1 MKDSLKII
9 DDQTVESDSGWRVE
23 MLSIDSLMYSEEGK
37 NILFEVEEHRDAGGA
52 DVEWIIYEPLAW
64 NWDKQKDQI
73 IAQKKR
79 SEILNRIELAFW
91 MLDLKI
97 KEIN

>member
-9 DDQTVESDSGWRVE
+9 DDQTVESASGWRIE
-23 MLSIDSLMYSEEGK
+23 ILSIDSLLYSDEGK
-37 NILFEVEEHRDAGGA
+37 SILFEMEEHRDAIGA
-52 DVEWIIYEPLAW
+52 DVEWTIYEPLVW
-64 NWDKQKDQI
+64 CWDKQKEQI
-73 IAQKKR
+73 ISQKEG

-97 KEIN
+97 KEII

>member
-23 MLSIDSLMYSEEGK
+23 ILSSESLMYSVEEK
-37 NILFEVEEHRDAGGA
+37 SILFEIEEHRDAGGA
-52 DVEWIIYEPLAW
+52 DVEWTIYEPLEWCW
-64 NWDKQKDQI
+64 NRQKEQI
-73 IAQKKR
+73 ISQKES

-97 KEIN
+97 KEII

>member
-9 DDQTVESDSGWRVE
+9 NDQTVESASGWRIE
-23 MLSIDSLMYSEEGK
+23 ILSSESLMYSEEGK
-37 NILFEVEEHRDAGGA
+37 SILFEMEEHRDASGA
-52 DVEWIIYEPLAW
+52 DVEWTIYDPLAW
-64 NWDKQKDQI
+64 SWDKQKNQI
-73 IAQKKR
+73 IPQKKS

-97 KEIN
+97 KEII

>member
-1 MKDSLKII
+1 MKDSPKII

-23 MLSIDSLMYSEEGK
+23 ILSSDSLMYSEEGK
-37 NILFEVEEHRDAGGA
+37 NILFEIEEHRDSGGV
-52 DVEWIIYEPLAW
+52 DVEWTIYEPLVW
-64 NWDKQKDQI
+64 SWDRQKNQI
-73 IAQKKR
+73 IPQKKT

-97 KEIN
+97 KEII

>member
-9 DDQTVESDSGWRVE
+9 DDQTVKSDSGWRVE
-23 MLSIDSLMYSEEGK
+23 ILSIDSLMYSKEGK
-37 NILFEVEEHRDAGGA
+37 SILFEIEEHRDASGA
-52 DVEWIIYEPLAW
+52 DVEWTIYEPLAW
-64 NWDKQKDQI
+64 NWDKQRDQI
-73 IAQKKR
+73 IPQKKR

-97 KEIN
+97 KEII

>member
-1 MKDSLKII
+1 MKDSPKII

-23 MLSIDSLMYSEEGK
+23 ILSSDSLMYSKEGK
-37 NILFEVEEHRDAGGA
+37 SILFEIEEHRDSGGV
-52 DVEWIIYEPLAW
+52 DVEWTIYEPLVW
-64 NWDKQKDQI
+64 NWDRQKDQI
-73 IAQKKR
+73 IPQKKN

-97 KEIN
+97 KEII

>member
-1 MKDSLKII
+1 MKDSPKII

-23 MLSIDSLMYSEEGK
+23 ILSSDSLMYSEEGK
-37 NILFEVEEHRDAGGA
+37 SILFEIEEHRDSGA
-52 DVEWIIYEPLAW
+52 VDVEWTIYEPLVW
-64 NWDKQKDQI
+64 NWDRQKDQI
-73 IAQKKR
+73 IPQKKS

-97 KEIN
+97 KEII